1 MKHLACLLLFFAIT
15 TYGQIINIP
24 DAVFKTKLVSAA
36 PGNMIAK
43 NVNGNYMTIDVN
55 QDGEIQQS
63 EANQVYKLYVVNSTI
78 SSLEGIQYFN
88 SLKWLECYNNAIT
101 TLDLTSM
108 ETLEWVDCSSNLLT
122 YVHMPYTIMYLA
134 CPFNQL
140 TTIDVSNSHWI
151 SNLVCSFN
159 PQLQSIF
166 IKNGTY
172 CATTL
177 VGDDNL
183 QYICADPNEFYA
195 LNTNLANAG
204 ITGCEVNSYC
214 SFTPGGDF
222 GTITGTVTFDADNN
236 GCDASDPAQANVRLT
251 ITDFTTPFSTSTGFD
266 GAYAFFGS
274 PGAYGISAAVEH
286 PEFFTVSPPTVTIPF
301 IAANT
306 TSAQDFCITA
316 NGTHYDLETVLVP
329 ITPAMPGFSTKY
341 LLTYRNK
348 GNQVMTL
355 ADGITF
361 TFDETRMD
369 FLSANI
375 SPSMQS
381 AGTLHWSYD
390 NLMPFETRSILVTMH
405 VNAPTDPNPVNLG
418 DQLPFSAS
426 IAPQDVDE
434 TADDNL
440 FALNQTVVG
449 SFDPNDITCLEGDYV
464 SPAKIGDYLHY
475 NINFENTGTAAAQ
488 NIVVKDVIDLTKF
501 DISSLQILYASHAM
515 RLQLTNDKVEF
526 IFENIQLGAGEKG
539 NVAFKIKTKNTLVTG
554 NSVAQNAGIYFDYN
568 FPVITNTA
576 TTTFQTLGITDVN
589 GGSLRIWPNPSKDVF
604 HIESPSE
611 LSSLEVF
618 DVRGRLLT
626 RRTLNGTSASV
637 DMNGFS
643 KGVYVLRVMSASGV
657 QSQKVVLE
665 Q

>member
-1 MKHLACLLLFFAIT
+1 MKHFAALLLLFALT
-15 TYGQIINIP
+15 SYAQILNIP
-24 DAVFKTKLVSAA
+24 DPAFKAKLLAAA
-36 PGNMIAK
+36 PGNGIAK
-43 NVNGNYMTIDVN
+43 NFNNNFMTIDVN

-78 SSLEGIQYFN
+78 TSLEGIQNFH
-88 SLKWLECYNNAIT
+88 SLQWLECYNNAIS

-108 ETLEWVDCSSNLLT
+108 ETLEWVDCSSNVLT
-122 YVHMPYTIMYLA
+122 YVHMPYTLSYLNCA
-134 CPFNQL
+134 FNQL
-140 TTIDVSNSHWI
+140 TTLDVSNTHWI
-151 SNLVCSFN
+151 TDLVCSFN

-172 CATTL
+172 CAVTL

-183 QYICADPNEFYA
+183 QYICADPDEFYA

-204 ITGCEVNSYC
+204 ITGCEVNAYC
-214 SFTPGGDF
+214 SFTPGGSF
-222 GTITGTVTFDADNN
+222 GTLGGTVTFDADGN
-236 GCDASDPAQANVRLT
+236 GCDATDPVQANVRLN
-251 ITDFTTPFSTSTGFD
+251 ITDFTTPFSTYTGFD
-266 GAYAFFGS
+266 GTYAFYGS
-274 PGAYGISAAVEH
+274 PGYYSISAAVEH
-286 PEFFTVSPPTVTIPF
+286 PDFFTVSPPSVTLPF
-301 IAANT
+301 IPSNT
-306 TSAQDFCITA
+306 LNTQDFCISA
-316 NGTHYDLETVLVP
+316 NGTHYDLETVIVP
-329 ITPAMPGFSTKY
+329 ITPAMPGFSAKY

-348 GNQVMTL
+348 GNQVMSLT
-355 ADGITF
+355 DGIAF

-369 FLSANI
+369 FLSANVA
-375 SPSMQS
+375 PSLQS
-381 AGTLHWSYD
+381 AGTLFWSYD
-390 NLMPFETRSILVTMH
+390 NLMPFETRSILLTMH
-405 VNAPTDPNPVNLG
+405 INAPTDPNPVNLN

-426 IAPQDVDE
+426 ITPQDVDE

-449 SFDPNDITCLEGDYV
+449 SFDPNDITCLEGDNV

-501 DISSLQILYASHAM
+501 DMSSLQVLYASHTMTPRIA
-515 RLQLTNDKVEF
+515 NDKMEF
-526 IFENIQLGAGEKG
+526 IFENIQLGAGEHG
-539 NVAFKIKTKNTLVTG
+539 NVTFKIKTKNTLVTG

-589 GGSLRIWPNPSKDVF
+589 RRPLRIWPNPSKDIF
-604 HIESPSE
+604 HITSPSE
-611 LSSLEVF
+611 LSSLEVL
-618 DVRGRLLT
+618 DVQGRLLT

-643 KGVYVLRVMSASGV
+643 KGVYVLRVMSAGGV

-665 Q
+665 